1 MTQDI
6 LHAQLT
12 ALAMDLRWN
21 WDHATDK
28 IWRQLDPV
36 LWELT
41 QNPLVILQTVSRE
54 RIQQVLDNS
63 LLQDLIQELSALQ
76 QQHALAPAWYQHQYP
91 GKGLS
96 SIAYFSMEYMLSEA
110 LPIYSGGLGNVA
122 GDHLKTASDLGVP
135 VCGVGLLYQQGYSRQ
150 VIYKDGTQQYVV
162 PFNDPGQLPIS
173 PLRDKKGEWLRIEV
187 KLPGYSVWLR
197 TWQVQVGRVT
207 LYLLDSNDAA
217 NFPVY
222 RGITSELYGG
232 DATTRFLQE
241 LVLGMGGWRLLK
253 LVGIRPQVCHL
264 NEGHA
269 AFVVMERALDLMDTM
284 HLSFAEALA
293 ITRAG
298 NVFTTHTSIGAG
310 FDLFDPGLITHYLGT
325 YIHNRLQLSDR
336 DFLALGR
343 KDENDDSEPFNTS
356 YLAMRGS
363 AFVNGVSRLHRQ
375 VSRQV
380 FANLFPRYPLDEVPV
395 DYVTN
400 GVHMSTWDSPESDK
414 LWTETCGKER
424 WLGTLDDLPKQM
436 LTVPLET
443 IWQML
448 QQGKETFLQY
458 IRDRYALQLATL
470 GSTVTEM
477 EAAKTVLDKGAL
489 TIGFARRFI
498 SYKRPS
504 LLLQDR
510 GRLRS
515 LLLNT
520 ERPVQLVLAGK
531 AHRRDEAAQA
541 LIRDWVQFIQK
552 EGLQHKIVFL
562 SDYDMH
568 LCEHMVQ
575 GVDVWINTPKRPWEA
590 CGTSGM
596 KILVNGGLNLS
607 VLDGWWDEAYEP
619 GLGWAIGDAGVH
631 GEEATRDVEDA
642 SQLFHILE
650 NEILPLFYNRNK
662 AGIPVGWATMVRESM
677 ARLTPQYSS
686 NRSLREYVERFYL
699 PASALYHERMA
710 KGGEKGKKITAAVH
724 VIRKEWDAV
733 QFSDVNVYTQEG
745 VHIFEAKINLGR
757 ISENEITVE
766 LYAEAMGGKKAEKHR
781 MICKGREGAAAQL
794 VLFTMALPGHRPA
807 SDYTARIVPFLE
819 DVKIPLELNCIRWHH

>member
-1 MTQDI
+1 
-6 LHAQLT
+6 
-12 ALAMDLRWN
+12 MDLRWN

-41 QNPLVILQTVSRE
+41 QNPLVILQTVSHE
-54 RIQQVLDNS
+54 RTRQVLENS

-76 QQHALAPAWYQHQYP
+76 QQHALAPAWYQHQHP
-91 GKGLS
+91 GSKLS

-150 VIYKDGTQQYVV
+150 VINKDGTQQYVV

-173 PLRDKKGEWLRIEV
+173 PLRDEKGEWLRIEV

-197 TWQVQVGRVT
+197 TWRAQVGRVN

-217 NFPVY
+217 NFPLY

-253 LVGIRPQVCHL
+253 RLGIRPQVCHL

-269 AFVVMERALDLMDTM
+269 AFVVVERALDLMEAA

-293 ITRAG
+293 TTRSG

-310 FDLFDPGLITHYLGT
+310 FDLFDPGLITQYLGA
-325 YIHNRLQLSDR
+325 YIRNRLQLSYK

-343 KDENDDSEPFNTS
+343 KDKDNDREPFNTS
-356 YLAMRGS
+356 FLAMRGS
-363 AFVNGVSRLHRQ
+363 AFVNGVSRLHQQ
-375 VSRQV
+375 VSQKV
-380 FANLFPRYPLDEVPV
+380 FADLFPRYPLDEVPV
-395 DYVTN
+395 DSVTN

-424 WLGTLDDLPKQM
+424 WLGTLTDLSKQM
-436 LTVPLET
+436 LAVPLET
-443 IWQML
+443 IWHMRQK
-448 QQGKETFLQY
+448 GKETFVQY
-458 IRDRYALQLATL
+458 IQERYALQLATL
-470 GSTVTEM
+470 GSTVAEM
-477 EAAKTVLDKGAL
+477 ENAKTVLDGEAL

-510 GRLRS
+510 GRLRT

-541 LIRDWVQFIQK
+541 LIREWVQFIQT

-619 GLGWAIGDAGVH
+619 GLGWAIGNRDLQQEDAS
-631 GEEATRDVEDA
+631 RDEEDA
-642 SQLFHILE
+642 SQLYHLLE
-650 NEILPLFYNRNK
+650 VEILPLFYTRNQE
-662 AGIPVGWATMVRESM
+662 GIPEGWVSRVRESM

-699 PASALYHERMA
+699 PASALYNERVA
-710 KGGEKGKKITAAVH
+710 QDGEKGKKIAASLQS
-724 VIRKEWDAV
+724 IRNQWDAL
-733 QFSDVNVYTQEG
+733 QFSDLSIYTREG
-745 VHIFEAKINLGR
+745 MHFFEAKINLAA
-757 ISENEITVE
+757 IAENEITVE
-766 LYAEAMGGKKAEKHR
+766 LYADAMNGYRAEKHR
-781 MICKGREGAAAQL
+781 MVCKGKEDADAHP
-794 VLFTMALPGHRPA
+794 VLFTLSVPAHRPA
-807 SDYTARIVPFLE
+807 SDYTVRIVPFLK
-819 DVKIPLELNCIRWHH
+819 DARIPLELNCIRWHH

>member
-1 MTQDI
+1 
-6 LHAQLT
+6 
-12 ALAMDLRWN
+12 MDLRWN

-41 QNPLVILQTVSRE
+41 QNPLVILQTVSHE
-54 RIQQVLDNS
+54 RTRQVLENS

-76 QQHALAPAWYQHQYP
+76 QQHALAPAWYQHQHP
-91 GKGLS
+91 GSKLS

-150 VIYKDGTQQYVV
+150 VINKDGTQQYVV

-173 PLRDKKGEWLRIEV
+173 PLRDEMGEWLRIEV

-197 TWQVQVGRVT
+197 TWRAQVGRVN

-217 NFPVY
+217 NFPLY

-253 LVGIRPQVCHL
+253 RLGIRPQVCHL

-269 AFVVMERALDLMDTM
+269 AFVVVERALDLIEAA

-293 ITRAG
+293 TTRGG

-310 FDLFDPGLITHYLGT
+310 FDLFDPGLITQYLGA
-325 YIHNRLQLSDR
+325 YIRNRLQLSYK

-343 KDENDDSEPFNTS
+343 KDKDNDGEPFNTS
-356 YLAMRGS
+356 FLAMRGS
-363 AFVNGVSRLHRQ
+363 AFVNGVSRLHQQ
-375 VSRQV
+375 VSQKV
-380 FANLFPRYPLDEVPV
+380 FADLFPRYPLDEVPV
-395 DYVTN
+395 DSVTN

-414 LWTETCGKER
+414 VWTETCGKER
-424 WLGTLDDLPKQM
+424 WLGTLADLSKQM
-436 LTVPLET
+436 LAVPLET
-443 IWQML
+443 IWHMRQK
-448 QQGKETFLQY
+448 GKETFVQY
-458 IRDRYALQLATL
+458 IRERYALQLATL
-470 GSTVTEM
+470 GSTVAEM
-477 EAAKTVLDKGAL
+477 ENAKTVLDGEAL

-510 GRLRS
+510 GRLRT

-531 AHRRDEAAQA
+531 AHRRDDAAQA
-541 LIRDWVQFIQK
+541 LIREWVQFIQT

-619 GLGWAIGDAGVH
+619 GLGWAIGNRDLQQEDAS
-631 GEEATRDVEDA
+631 RDEEDA
-642 SQLFHILE
+642 SQLYHLLE
-650 NEILPLFYNRNK
+650 AEILPLFYTRNQD
-662 AGIPVGWATMVRESM
+662 GIPEGWVSRVRESM

-699 PASALYHERMA
+699 PASALYNERVA
-710 KGGEKGKKITAAVH
+710 QGGEKGKKIAASLQS
-724 VIRKEWDAV
+724 IRSQWDGL
-733 QFSDVNVYTQEG
+733 QFSDLSIYTREG
-745 VHIFEAKINLGR
+745 MHFFEAKINLAA
-757 ISENEITVE
+757 IAENEITVE
-766 LYAEAMGGKKAEKHR
+766 LYADAMNGNRAEKHR
-781 MICKGREGAAAQL
+781 MVCKGKEDADAQP
-794 VLFTMALPGHRPA
+794 VLFTVSVPAHRPA
-807 SDYTARIVPFLE
+807 SDYTVRIVPFLK
-819 DVKIPLELNCIRWHH
+819 DARIPLELNCIRWHH

>member
-1 MTQDI
+1 
-6 LHAQLT
+6 
-12 ALAMDLRWN
+12 MDLRWN

-41 QNPLVILQTVSRE
+41 QNPLVILQTVSHE
-54 RIQQVLDNS
+54 RIQQVLENS
-63 LLQDLIQELSALQ
+63 LLQDLIQELSVSQ
-76 QQHALAPAWYQHQYP
+76 QQHAVAPAWYQHQYP
-91 GKGLS
+91 GNGLS

-135 VCGVGLLYQQGYSRQ
+135 ITGVGLLYQQGYSRQ
-150 VIYKDGTQQYVV
+150 VINTDGTQQYVV

-197 TWQVQVGRVT
+197 TWRAQVGRVN

-217 NFPVY
+217 NFPLY

-253 LVGIRPQVCHL
+253 LLGIRPQVCHL

-269 AFVVMERALDLMDTM
+269 AFVVVERALDLMETLN
-284 HLSFAEALA
+284 LSFDESLA
-293 ITRAG
+293 ISRCG

-310 FDLFDPGLITHYLGT
+310 FDLFEPGLITHYLDA
-325 YIHNRLQLSDR
+325 YIKNRLQLSVR
-336 DFLALGR
+336 DFLSLGR
-343 KDENDDSEPFNTS
+343 KNPADDRAPFNTS

-363 AFVNGVSRLHRQ
+363 GFVNGVSRLHGQ

-380 FANLFPRYPLDEVPV
+380 FASLFPRYPLEEVPV

-414 LWTETCGKER
+414 LWTETCSKER
-424 WLGTLDDLPKQM
+424 WLGTLADLPAQM
-436 LTVPLET
+436 HAVPLEN
-443 IWQML
+443 IWQMRL
-448 QQGKETFLQY
+448 KGKETFLHY
-458 IRDRYALQLATL
+458 IRERYALQLATL
-470 GSTVTEM
+470 GRPVAEI
-477 EAAKTVLDKGAL
+477 ERAKTVFEKDVL
-489 TIGFARRFI
+489 TIGFARRYI
-498 SYKRPS
+498 SYKRPA
-504 LLLQDR
+504 LLLQDP

-520 ERPVQLVLAGK
+520 EKPVQLVLAGK
-531 AHRRDEAAQA
+531 AHRRDETGQA
-541 LIRDWVQFIQK
+541 LIKEWVQFIQK

-596 KILVNGGLNLS
+596 KVLVNGGLNLS
-607 VLDGWWDEAYEP
+607 ELDGWWDEAYEP
-619 GLGWAIGDAGVH
+619 GLGWAIGNADLNGKDASRDKEDAGH
-631 GEEATRDVEDA
+631 LYRLLEE
-642 SQLFHILE
+642 
-650 NEILPLFYNRNK
+650 EILPLFYTRNPD
-662 AGIPVGWATMVRESM
+662 GIPQGWVTMVRDSM
-677 ARLTPQYSS
+677 ARLTPHFSS

-699 PASALYHERMA
+699 PAAALYDERIA
-710 KGGEKGKKITAAVH
+710 NGGEKGKKIAAWL
-724 VIRKEWDAV
+724 RAFRERWNDL
-733 QFSDVNVYTQEG
+733 QFANVNICTQEG
-745 VHIFEAKINLGR
+745 MHFFEAGINLGGMA
-757 ISENEITVE
+757 ENEIRVE
-766 LYAEAMGGKKAEKHR
+766 LFADVTTGGTAEKHR
-781 MICKGREGAAAQL
+781 MVFKEKETFSQIA
-794 VLFTMALPGHRPA
+794 VFTVSVPATRHA
-807 SDYTARIVPFLE
+807 SDYTVRILPIKE
-819 DVKIPLELNCIRWHH
+819 SIKIPLELNCICWHH